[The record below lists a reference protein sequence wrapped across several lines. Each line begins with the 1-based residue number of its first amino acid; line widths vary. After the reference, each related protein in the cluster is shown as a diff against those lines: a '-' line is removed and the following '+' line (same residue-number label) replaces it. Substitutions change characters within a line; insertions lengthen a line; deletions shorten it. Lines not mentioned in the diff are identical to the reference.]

1 MRRIF
6 TYFIFIAA
14 VCFTHIGLMLHTSV
28 AQEDDYEVYHLRT
41 VVIDP
46 GHGGR
51 DPGALGKS
59 SREKD
64 IVLNVSLKVGE
75 YIKKHLPDVEVIYTR
90 DDDTFVP
97 LNERAEVANKAKADL
112 FISIHANAV
121 DSKHAYGAETWV
133 MGLHKTKANLE
144 VAKMENSA
152 ILYEEDYSQKYEGFE
167 PNSSESYIIFSM
179 LQNTHL
185 EQSLDYAAYLQ
196 DEFHSRAL
204 RRDRGVKQAGFVV
217 LWQTTMPS
225 VLIELGFLSNPK
237 EEAYLNSK
245 QGQDYMASAIFRAFR
260 DYKSKVEKQS
270 RLLVQ
275 KETPEA
281 ENKPQI
287 TPQLADSTNKTS
299 QKIYFKV
306 QVASA
311 TRPIDANSE
320 FFKGIEHIEEF
331 QTEAYYKYAAGFA
344 KSYKEVV
351 ELRKKII
358 EYFPDAFIVGVENGQ
373 LIPVREAI
381 EKLKKP

>member
-1 MRRIF
+1 MLN
-6 TYFIFIAA
+6 TSAA
-14 VCFTHIGLMLHTSV
+14 
-28 AQEDDYEVYHLRT
+28 QDNEYEVYHLRT

-51 DPGALGKS
+51 DPGASGRS

-64 IVLNVSLKVGE
+64 IVLNVAMKVGD
-75 YIKKHLPDVEVIYTR
+75 YIKQYLPDVEVIYTR

-97 LNERAEVANKAKADL
+97 LDQRAEIANKAKADL

-133 MGLHKTKANLE
+133 MGLHKTKENLE

-196 DEFHSRAL
+196 DEFHTRAL

-225 VLIELGFLSNPK
+225 VLVELGFLSNPK
-237 EEAYLNSK
+237 EEAYLNSHK
-245 QGQDYMASAIFRAFR
+245 GQEHMASAIFRAFR

-275 KETPEA
+275 KEQPAGVMVQNNDTILNDTINNNFPE
-281 ENKPQI
+281 
-287 TPQLADSTNKTS
+287 
-299 QKIYFKV
+299 IYFKV

-311 TRPIDANSE
+311 TRPIEANSDY
-320 FFKGIEHIEEF
+320 FKGIEQVEEF
-331 QTEAYYKYAAGFA
+331 QTGTYYKYAAGFA
-344 KSYKEVV
+344 KSYQEIVQ
-351 ELRKKII
+351 LRKKII